1 MCGRARSEL
10 NRRCLNRRDADC
22 KPQTLPSNWFM
33 NSIDGKTETSWPLSA
48 NRCFGGLTCENW
60 SFRLRNDSAQSW
72 RGIERG
78 GILEK
83 ITLIDSRG
91 TGQSTTGMGGHS
103 TSSREN
109 TAAVLYCSYVR
120 GRVSRIQLSHS
131 GELDDG
137 KREGKK
143 INNSKTNGSAR
154 WAEYVDALN
163 V

>member
-1 MCGRARSEL
+1 
-10 NRRCLNRRDADC
+10 
-22 KPQTLPSNWFM
+22 
-33 NSIDGKTETSWPLSA
+33 
-48 NRCFGGLTCENW
+48 
-60 SFRLRNDSAQSW
+60 
-72 RGIERG
+72 
-78 GILEK
+78 
-83 ITLIDSRG
+83 
-91 TGQSTTGMGGHS
+91 MGGHS

-154 WAEYVDALN
+154 
-163 V
+163 